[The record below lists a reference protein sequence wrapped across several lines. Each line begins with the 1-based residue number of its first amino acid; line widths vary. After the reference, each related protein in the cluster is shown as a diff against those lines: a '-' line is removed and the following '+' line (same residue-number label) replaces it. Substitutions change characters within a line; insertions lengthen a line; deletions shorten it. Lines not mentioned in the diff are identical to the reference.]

1 MYRSFQAFLERELN
15 QRFDLQA
22 APIPLGLAY
31 NTSQRGHHTT
41 TIRSWCYQCSALR
54 RIRYTYIDGGETA
67 QIFNSVIYPDYRYNL
82 PIFGAD
88 FLTFGDRVLIAI
100 DLQPLEPTLAP
111 NSLVSRLLKPIHQT
125 YQPYTQP
132 LPPRRKDDH
141 RYFSPYILF
150 AKTDRATAQ
159 QYAFSAYQD
168 YLKAYWQAIAQ
179 TQPHANPHRVQRV
192 RAAHRAYDLYSAE
205 HDPGFGLFASYFG
218 REWAWRFVHEFLFV
232 MSQDSAVD
240 PAADSA
246 VLDSQNVRMD
256 AALTPALSS

>member
-15 QRFDLQA
+15 QRFALQSV
-22 APIPLGLAY
+22 PIPVGLAR
-31 NTSQRGHHTT
+31 NTSQRGQHTT
-41 TIRSWCYQCSALR
+41 TIQSWCYQCPTLR

-100 DLQPLEPTLAP
+100 DLQPLGPTLP
-111 NSLVSRLLKPIHQT
+111 LNSTVSLLLQPIQQR
-125 YQPYTQP
+125 YQSYAQP
-132 LPPRRKDDH
+132 LPPRRNDDH

-159 QYAFSAYQD
+159 QYALAAYQD
-168 YLKAYWQAIAQ
+168 YLKVYWQAIAQ
-179 TQPHANPHRVQRV
+179 TQPQTNRQMVQRV
-192 RAAHRAYDLYSAE
+192 WAAHRAYDQYSAG

-218 REWAWRFVHEFLFV
+218 REWAERFVHEFLFA
-232 MSQDSAVD
+232 MSQDSVW
-240 PAADSA
+240 DS
-246 VLDSQNVRMD
+246 VLEPTVETQEIRMD
-256 AALTPALSS
+256 ATLMPVLSS

>member
-15 QRFDLQA
+15 QRFALQA

-41 TIRSWCYQCSALR
+41 TIQSWCYQCPALR

-100 DLQPLEPTLAP
+100 DLQPLGPTLPP
-111 NSLVSRLLKPIHQT
+111 NATVSRFLQPIYQT
-125 YQPYTQP
+125 YQPYAQP
-132 LPPRRKDDH
+132 LPPRHSDDH

-159 QYAFSAYQD
+159 QYAFAAYQD
-168 YLKAYWQAIAQ
+168 YLRVYWQAIAH
-179 TQPHANPHRVQRV
+179 TQPQTNRSMVQRV
-192 RAAHRAYDLYSAE
+192 RTAHRAYDQYSAA

-218 REWAWRFVHEFLFV
+218 REWAQRFVHEFLFA
-232 MSQDSAVD
+232 MSQDTVFDAAVD
-240 PAADSA
+240 SA
-246 VLDSQNVRMD
+246 LDPQHSRIET
-256 AALTPALSS
+256 ALMPVLSS